1 MKLWNC
7 DVFGLNSSWNCSSRS
22 VLFLKY
28 ILLGNISVFFYLL
41 KFICDT
47 NILKRSKNNKKNQIS
62 WKCYHAAIPGMCL
75 VLWCR
80 IFYFFCVFQMCV
92 CIKKILTRQNH
103 RKTLKKTS
111 ILYFFKENILLKTSK
126 K

>member
-7 DVFGLNSSWNCSSRS
+7 DVFGLKCARNCSSRS

-28 ILLGNISVFFYLL
+28 ILLGNIPVFFYLL

-47 NILKRSKNNKKNQIS
+47 NILKWSKNNKKNQIS

-75 VLWCR
+75 VMWCR
-80 IFYFFCVFQMCV
+80 AFFFFFVFFKFV
-92 CIKKILTRQNH
+92 FA
-103 RKTLKKTS
+103 LKK
-111 ILYFFKENILLKTSK
+111 Y
-126 K
+126 

>member
-7 DVFGLNSSWNCSSRS
+7 DVFGLKCAWNCSSRS

-28 ILLGNISVFFYLL
+28 FLFNNISAFLYIL

-62 WKCYHAAIPGMCL
+62 WKCYHVAILGLCL
-75 VLWCR
+75 VLWCGA
-80 IFYFFCVFQMCV
+80 FFFLCFSNV
-92 CIKKILTRQNH
+92 CLH
-103 RKTLKKTS
+103 
-111 ILYFFKENILLKTSK
+111 
-126 K
+126 